1 MLNWV
6 RVERADSDKYT
17 TEEVY
22 FSNDKKHYISV
33 TEMIY
38 GYYVYYYKDG
48 YPQIKRYLEG
58 KYLDESKE
66 FIVSLVK
73 NLASYNINFWSNVL
87 NCLENKE

>member
-17 TEEVY
+17 TEEIY
-22 FSNDKKHYISV
+22 LNNNKNHRISV

-38 GYYVYYYKDG
+38 GSYIYYYVND

-58 KYLDESKE
+58 KYLDEAKE
-66 FIVSLVK
+66 FIVDLVK
-73 NLASYNINFWSNVL
+73 QKAYRNISFYENVL
-87 NCLENKE
+87 SCLEGKD